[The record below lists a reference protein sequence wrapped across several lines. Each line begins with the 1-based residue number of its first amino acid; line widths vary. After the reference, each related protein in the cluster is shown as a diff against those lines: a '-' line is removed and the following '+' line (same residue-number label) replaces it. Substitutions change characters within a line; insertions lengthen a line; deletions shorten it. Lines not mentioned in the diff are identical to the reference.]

1 MRTRLVAITVL
12 AIAMGLVTLI
22 ESSDAQAD
30 KEKQNA
36 TQVVFSPDALGQT
49 IGELKTTTNVDFF
62 DTSLRDV
69 LQLIAERHD
78 LKFKFVSSETTS
90 LVTIK
95 ANGKLGQVLVQLLA
109 TIKCE
114 YAILPNGV
122 ILVQDSAKSS
132 AN

>member
-12 AIAMGLVTLI
+12 AIAMALVAFI
-22 ESSDAQAD
+22 GSSDAQAD
-30 KEKQNA
+30 REKENA
-36 TQVVFSPDALGQT
+36 RPVVFSPDALGQT
-49 IGELKTTTNVDFF
+49 IRELKTTTNADFF

-69 LQLIAERHD
+69 LQLIADRHD
-78 LKFKFVSSETTS
+78 LKFKFASSDPTS

-122 ILVQDSAKSS
+122 ILVQDSTKSP
-132 AN
+132 N